1 VIERL
6 KGASPFDINQPRVWK
21 LEFVWQREHGV
32 LTPRAAC
39 LPIRTPD

>member
-1 VIERL
+1 VVERL
-6 KGASPFDINQPRVWK
+6 KGASPFDINLPRVLT

-32 LTPRAAC
+32 LTPGAAW